1 MHTSVSVMQHGRL
14 MSSSHAEETRIMR
27 AWPMV
32 REWREKERDNDHG
45 SDSDSDSD
53 AAARARGAR
62 VEKKNES

>member
-1 MHTSVSVMQHGRL
+1 MAGWL

-45 SDSDSDSD
+45 SDSDSD

>member
-1 MHTSVSVMQHGRL
+1 
-14 MSSSHAEETRIMR
+14 MR

-45 SDSDSDSD
+45 SDSDSD
-53 AAARARGAR
+53 AATRARGAR